1 MARHAH
7 ARIYEQTSGEG
18 VAVARVLVIGSSNV
32 DYTVRLD
39 RLPQIGETVSGGE
52 FYQSFGGKGAN
63 QAVAARRAG
72 ADVVLLTKVGADAN
86 GERIVAHLLSEGL
99 PGYALQVDRRA
110 ATGVAL
116 ITVDVDGRNMIAV
129 APGSNRLIG
138 AEDIRQIEPIFDDVG
153 VVLLQLEVPIPAVTQ
168 ALTLARQRHV
178 RTILNPAPAHLVPD
192 AVLRLVDVLTPN
204 ETEVLRLTGLA
215 DPVEAARALVLKG
228 VGTVIV
234 TLGSKGMVVVTSDR
248 VRSYLPTLYRLWTP
262 QRPGMR
268 LTARWPVLY
277 RKGWSW
283 TRPAGLPQPPVPWP
297 RRSAAHS
304 RRYPCGP
311 RSTRWCLETHEDC
324 SRWGVSRWRFCG

>member
-1 MARHAH
+1 M
-7 ARIYEQTSGEG
+7 
-18 VAVARVLVIGSSNV
+18 AVARVLVIGSSNV

-86 GERIVAHLLSEGL
+86 GERIIAHLLSEGL
-99 PGYALQVDRRA
+99 PGYALQVERRA

-116 ITVDVDGRNMIAV
+116 ITVDADGRNMIAV

-178 RTILNPAPAHLVPD
+178 RTILNPAPAHPVPD

-204 ETEVLRLTGLA
+204 ETEVLRLTGLG
-215 DPVEAARALVLKG
+215 DPAEAARALVLKG

-234 TLGSKGMVVVTSDR
+234 TLGSKGMMVVTSDR
-248 VRSYLPTLYRLWTP
+248 VRSYPAYPVQAVDTTAAGDAFNGALACALSEGMELDWACRFAAAAGALAATKRGAQSSLP
-262 QRPGMR
+262 MR
-268 LTARWPVLY
+268 TEIDAL
-277 RKGWSW
+277 
-283 TRPAGLPQPPVPWP
+283 
-297 RRSAAHS
+297 
-304 RRYPCGP
+304 
-311 RSTRWCLETHEDC
+311 
-324 SRWGVSRWRFCG
+324 VSRDP